1 MIVYQDDKVIVDASV
16 DVPVVITIISNN
28 KEYHYMMDGSTND
41 KCPYDEDIKAWIKKA
56 RLELNEII
64 WAKKEN
70 RQPHPI
76 TITTPLKLRVKLN
89 LHL

>member
-1 MIVYQDDKVIVDASV
+1 MIIYQDDKVIVDASV

-28 KEYHYMMDGSTND
+28 QEYHYLMDGSTPD
-41 KCPYDEDIKAWIKKA
+41 HCPYDEDIKPWIKKA

-64 WAKKEN
+64 WANKEN

-76 TITTPLKLRVKLN
+76 TITTPLKLKMRLN
-89 LHL
+89 LKP

>member
-1 MIVYQDDKVIVDASV
+1 MIVYQDDKVVVDASLE
-16 DVPVVITIISNN
+16 VPVIITIYNNN
-28 KEYHYMMDGSTND
+28 KEYHYMMDGSTQD
-41 KCPYDEDIKAWIKKA
+41 KCPYDDEIKQWIKKA

-64 WAKKEN
+64 WAHKEN

-76 TITTPLKLRVKLN
+76 TITTPLKLRIK